1 MWQMYQSI
9 QLTNSIL
16 RNYLRST
23 LTGSDAEEEESEKE
37 VQTPH
42 PINLSIVLT
51 DLSNMVQKVTCA
63 KVTSKTLLFTRISIS
78 N

>member
-51 DLSNMVQKVTCA
+51 DLSNMVQKVTCT
-63 KVTSKTLLFTRISIS
+63 KVTSKSLLFTRISIS